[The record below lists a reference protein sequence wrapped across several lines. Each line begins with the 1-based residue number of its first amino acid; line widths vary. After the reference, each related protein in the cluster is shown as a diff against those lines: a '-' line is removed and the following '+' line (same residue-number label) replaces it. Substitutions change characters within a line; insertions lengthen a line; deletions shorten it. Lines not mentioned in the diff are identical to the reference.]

1 MHCYKSI
8 KRKSDGSVS
17 QSFSGSF
24 YIGSADEH
32 IKGLKESC
40 EAAGHDLAV
49 MNITMDYADL
59 FDSKI
64 GIYVKGDIFNKALED
79 YKASGESIE
88 NETARQLDANY
99 KQRGKEW
106 ERDCHI
112 ELNEISAEEM

>member
-59 FDSKI
+59 LTVRSAFTSRE
-64 GIYVKGDIFNKALED
+64 IFSTRHLRTIRPAEKA
-79 YKASGESIE
+79 
-88 NETARQLDANY
+88 
-99 KQRGKEW
+99 
-106 ERDCHI
+106 
-112 ELNEISAEEM
+112 